1 MKSFH
6 MENRLKRGNSMSKRP
21 IPLSKNSNKQQVVNV
36 ITNESVAPAMNKRY
50 TVDEGKSN

>member
-21 IPLSKNSNKQQVVNV
+21 IPLSKNTNKQQVVNV
-36 ITNESVAPAMNKRY
+36 ITNASQAPVMNKRY
-50 TVDEGKSN
+50 TMDEGKSN